1 MTNRRTGTLL
11 GGLLFLCAL
20 AGPAT
25 QAVPRAQSNDP
36 VARAIAD
43 GDVYQSKRKYELA
56 VESYRKADKLSH
68 HTSAQALINIALI
81 EKKAGLLSDAA
92 SDAKKALVAAGE
104 NKTFAW
110 QARLLRAALLTQMA
124 GKPTDN
130 KLKDAEAE
138 LRAAVLLDPAQPL
151 AHYNLGVVLL
161 KQDRDADGIAELN
174 ALLALPKTD
183 SAMAADARRMIANPI
198 RARTPF
204 VPGFSFITRENQT
217 VSNVSLRG
225 KVALLDFW
233 GTWCPPCRESIPI
246 LKNVQK
252 KYAAKGFQL
261 VSISSDDDED
271 LWKTFVESQ
280 HMEWLE
286 YLDSS
291 SEVQKAFKIESF
303 PTFIVV
309 DKDGVIRFRQSGVGP
324 ETQSDLEDAINRA
337 LKKESDP
344 VLAKAAAQELNAAPV
359 ADHRPATDTG
369 HASQSNANIIAAG
382 GNDAAASSPP
392 RRSSAMAPTA
402 PNVYKNARLGI
413 RYEFPEGWIAAK
425 PEALQAANQRLQE
438 SMRELLLKQQF
449 QASENIQFLSP
460 TILLY
465 ASRRGDG
472 EPEKPVLSS
481 IAIRAQQ
488 TSVDTLDEERF
499 RARMDKMASVG
510 QMKLL
515 APAAGFEVARHK
527 FLRADFERTMGAL
540 HYYQTIVETT
550 ASGSLLHIEML
561 AASAEE
567 LRQIADTLQSMEIED
582 EE

>member
-1 MTNRRTGTLL
+1 MAIRRTSTLL

-20 AGPAT
+20 AAPA
-25 QAVPRAQSNDP
+25 APSPQSNDP
-36 VARAIAD
+36 VAKAIAD
-43 GDVYQSKRKYELA
+43 GDVYQSKHKYDLA
-56 VESYRKADKLSH
+56 FESYRKADKLSH
-68 HTSAQALINIALI
+68 HTSAQALLNIALI

-92 SDAKKALVAAGE
+92 SDAKKALVAAGD
-104 NKTFAW
+104 NKAFAW
-110 QARLLRAALLTQMA
+110 QARLLRATLLTQMA

-138 LRAAVLLDPAQPL
+138 LRAAVLLDPAQPI
-151 AHYNLGVVLL
+151 AHYNLGVVLM
-161 KQDRDADGIAELN
+161 KQERNADGIAELN

-204 VPGFSFITRENQT
+204 VPGFSFVTREHQT
-217 VSNVSLRG
+217 VSNASLRG

-233 GTWCPPCRESIPI
+233 GTWCPPCRESVPI

-252 KYAAKGFQL
+252 KYAAKAFQL

-271 LWKTFVESQ
+271 VWKTFVESQ
-280 HMEWLE
+280 HMEWAE

-291 SEVQKAFKIESF
+291 GEVQQAFKIESF

-309 DKDGVIRFRQSGVGP
+309 DKDGVIRFRQSGVGS

-344 VLAKAAAQELNAAPV
+344 VLAKAAAQEVDAAAV
-359 ADHRPATDTG
+359 ADHRPATDNG
-369 HASQSNANIIAAG
+369 HASQSNENIIATG
-382 GNDAAASSPP
+382 VNDAAASPP
-392 RRSSAMAPTA
+392 PSRASRSAALA
-402 PNVYKNARLGI
+402 ENVYKNGRLGI

-425 PEALQAANQRLQE
+425 PEALLAANQHLQA

-449 QASENIQFLSP
+449 QASENIQFLPP

-465 ASRRGDG
+465 VSRRGDD

-481 IAIRAQQ
+481 LTIRAQQ
-488 TSVDTLDEERF
+488 TGVDTLDEQGF
-499 RARMDKMASVG
+499 RTRMDKMAGVG

-527 FLRADFERTMGAL
+527 FLRADFERSMGAL
-540 HYYQTIVETT
+540 HYYQAIVETI
-550 ASGSLLHIEML
+550 AGGSLLHIEIL

-567 LRQIADTLQSMEIED
+567 LRKIADTLQTMEIED